1 MGEDMK
7 PLTPKQEAFATGVA
21 SGLSQA
27 EAYRQAYPKAQGWKD
42 ETVWSKAST
51 MAKDEKVQAR
61 IQELR
66 GKAAEANE
74 VTIERI
80 VAEVVKIAFA
90 NQRDLMTWGPQG
102 VKLRASDELTDEQA
116 AAVSEVA
123 ESVSAT
129 GGSLKLKT
137 HDKLGA
143 LRFLAE
149 LKGFLVKKQEITG
162 ANGKDLVPEAP
173 KGVLVVPG
181 VMSEEAWE
189 KMMAE
194 RQEGGA

>member
-162 ANGKDLVPEAP
+162 ANGKDLVPEQP

-181 VMSEEAWE
+181 VLDEAAWE
-189 KMMAE
+189 KMMAKH
-194 RQEGGA
+194 QEGGA

>member
-1 MGEDMK
+1 MSDK
-7 PLTPKQEAFATGVA
+7 PLTPKQEAFATNVA
-21 SGLSQA
+21 AGLSQA
-27 EAYRQAYPKAQGWKD
+27 EAYRQAFPNSRGWKD
-42 ETVWSKAST
+42 ESVWQRASKLAGDT
-51 MAKDEKVQAR
+51 KVQSR

-102 VKLRASDELTDEQA
+102 VKLRASDELTNEQA
-116 AAVSEVA
+116 AAVHEVA
-123 ESVSAT
+123 ETFSAQ

-149 LKGFLVKKQEITG
+149 LKGYLVKKQEITG

-181 VMSEEAWE
+181 VMDEASWE
-189 KMMAE
+189 KMMAKH
-194 RQEGGA
+194 QEGQV

>member
-27 EAYRQAYPKAQGWKD
+27 EAYRQAFPQSRKWKD
-42 ETVWSKAST
+42 KTVHEKASRLT
-51 MAKDEKVQAR
+51 AEDKVQAR

-66 GKAAEANE
+66 DKAAEANE

-123 ESVSAT
+123 ESVSST

>member
-1 MGEDMK
+1 MTK
-7 PLTPKQEAFATGVA
+7 PLTPKQEAFATGIA

-27 EAYRQAYPKAQGWKD
+27 EAYRQAFPKAQAWKD
-42 ETVWSKAST
+42 ETVWKRASEL
-51 MAKDEKVQAR
+51 AANREVQGR

-66 GKAAEANE
+66 DKAADANE

-80 VAEVVKIAFA
+80 VAEVVKVAFA
-90 NQRDLMTWGPQG
+90 NQRDLMAWGPSG
-102 VKLRASDELTDEQA
+102 VKLRPSDELTDEQA
-116 AAVSEVA
+116 ASVSEVS
-123 ESVSAT
+123 ETTSAT

-149 LKGFLVKKQEITG
+149 LKGYLVKKSEITG

-181 VMSEEAWE
+181 VLNEADWE
-189 KMMAE
+189 KMMSKQHKEAT
-194 RQEGGA
+194 

>member
-1 MGEDMK
+1 MSDK
-7 PLTPKQEAFATGVA
+7 PLTAKQEAFATGVA

-27 EAYRQAYPKAQGWKD
+27 EAYRQAFPNSRGWKD
-42 ETVWSKAST
+42 ESVWQRASKLAGDT
-51 MAKDEKVQAR
+51 KVQSR

-102 VKLRASDELTDEQA
+102 VKLLDSEELTDEQA

-123 ESVSAT
+123 ETFSST

-149 LKGFLVKKQEITG
+149 LKGYLVKKQEITG

-181 VMSEEAWE
+181 VMNEADWE
-189 KMMAE
+189 KMMKE
-194 RQEGGA
+194 KTHE

>member
-1 MGEDMK
+1 MNEK
-7 PLTPKQEAFATGVA
+7 PLTPKQEAFATGIA

-27 EAYRQAYPKAQGWKD
+27 EAYRQVFSQSHKWKD
-42 ETVWSKAST
+42 KTVHEKASRL
-51 MAKDEKVQAR
+51 AADDKVKAR

-90 NQRDLMTWGPQG
+90 NQRDLMRWGPNG
-102 VKLRASDELTDEQA
+102 VKLLDSEELTDEQA

-123 ESVSAT
+123 ETFSST

-149 LKGFLVKKQEITG
+149 LKGYLVKKQEITG
-162 ANGKDLVPEAP
+162 ANGKDLVPAAP

-181 VMSEEAWE
+181 VMNEADWE
-189 KMMAE
+189 AMMAKH
-194 RQEGGA
+194 QEGTQ

>member
-1 MGEDMK
+1 MGEAMK

-181 VMSEEAWE
+181 VMNDADWEA
-189 KMMAE
+189 MMAKH
-194 RQEGGA
+194 QEGNA

>member
-1 MGEDMK
+1 MNEK
-7 PLTPKQEAFATGVA
+7 PLTPKQEAFATGIA

-27 EAYRQAYPKAQGWKD
+27 EAYRQVFSQSHKWKD
-42 ETVWSKAST
+42 KTVHEKASRL
-51 MAKDEKVQAR
+51 AADDKVKAR

-90 NQRDLMTWGPQG
+90 NQRDLMRWGPNG
-102 VKLRASDELTDEQA
+102 VKLLDSEELTDEQA

-123 ESVSAT
+123 ETFSST

-149 LKGFLVKKQEITG
+149 LKGYLVKKQEITG

-181 VMSEEAWE
+181 VMNEADWE
-189 KMMAE
+189 KMMKE
-194 RQEGGA
+194 KTHE

>member
-1 MGEDMK
+1 MTK
-7 PLTPKQEAFATGVA
+7 PLTPKQEAFATGIA

-27 EAYRQAYPKAQGWKD
+27 DAYRQAYPKSQAWKD

-51 MAKDEKVQAR
+51 MAKDDKVQAR
-61 IQELR
+61 IKELR
-66 GKAAEANE
+66 DKAADANE

-80 VAEVVKIAFA
+80 VAEVVKVAFA
-90 NQRDLMTWGPQG
+90 NQRDLMTWGPNG
-102 VKLRASDELTDEQA
+102 VKLRSSDELTDEQA
-116 AAVSEVA
+116 AAVHEVA
-123 ESVSAT
+123 ETFSAQ

-181 VMSEEAWE
+181 VMNEADWE
-189 KMMAE
+189 AMMAKH
-194 RQEGGA
+194 QEGGA

>member
-1 MGEDMK
+1 M
-7 PLTPKQEAFATGVA
+7 LTPKQEAFATGVA

-27 EAYRQAYPKAQGWKD
+27 EAYRQAFPNSRGWKD
-42 ETVWSKAST
+42 NAVHSRAST
-51 MAKDEKVQAR
+51 LAATAKVQQR

-66 GKAAEANE
+66 EKAAEANE

-90 NQRDLMTWGPQG
+90 SQRDLMTWGPQG
-102 VKLRASDELTDEQA
+102 VKLKSSDELTDEQA

-123 ESVSAT
+123 ESFSAT

-149 LKGFLVKKQEITG
+149 LKGHLVKKHEVT
-162 ANGKDLVPEAP
+162 GKDGEA
-173 KGVLVVPG
+173 LA
-181 VMSEEAWE
+181 S
-189 KMMAE
+189 
-194 RQEGGA
+194 GAPVINLTLNK

>member
-1 MGEDMK
+1 MTDTLNAK
-7 PLTPKQEAFATGVA
+7 NEAFAVGIA

-27 EAYRQAYPKAQGWKD
+27 DAYRQAFPQSVRWKD
-42 ETVWSKAST
+42 KTVHEKASRL
-51 MAKDEKVQAR
+51 AADGKVKAR
-61 IQELR
+61 IQDLLD
-66 GKAAEANE
+66 KAANAND

-80 VAEVVKIAFA
+80 VAEVVKVAFA
-90 NQRDLMTWGPQG
+90 NQRDLMNWGPNG
-102 VKLRASDELTDEQA
+102 VKLKASDELTDEQA
-116 AAVSEVA
+116 AAVSEVS
-123 ESVSAT
+123 ESISAT

-149 LKGFLVKKQEITG
+149 LKGYLVKKQEITG

-173 KGVLVVPG
+173 KGVLIVPG
-181 VMSEEAWE
+181 VMNEADWE

-194 RQEGGA
+194 KTKGDA

>member
-1 MGEDMK
+1 M
-7 PLTPKQEAFATGVA
+7 LTPKQEAFATGVA

-27 EAYRQAYPKAQGWKD
+27 EAYRQAFPNSRGWKD
-42 ETVWSKAST
+42 NAVHSRAST
-51 MAKDEKVQAR
+51 LAATEKVQQR

-66 GKAAEANE
+66 EKAAEANE

-90 NQRDLMTWGPQG
+90 NQRDLMNWGPQG
-102 VKLRASDELTDEQA
+102 VKLKSSDELTDEQA

-123 ESVSAT
+123 ESFSAT

-149 LKGFLVKKQEITG
+149 LKGHLVKKHEVT
-162 ANGKDLVPEAP
+162 GKDGEA
-173 KGVLVVPG
+173 LA
-181 VMSEEAWE
+181 S
-189 KMMAE
+189 
-194 RQEGGA
+194 GAPVINLTLNK

>member
-1 MGEDMK
+1 MTK
-7 PLTPKQEAFATGVA
+7 PLTPKQEAFATGIA
-21 SGLSQA
+21 AGLSQA
-27 EAYRQAYPKAQGWKD
+27 EAYRQAFPNSKGWKD
-42 ETVWSKAST
+42 ESIWQRASKLA
-51 MAKDEKVQAR
+51 ADAKVQSR
-61 IQELR
+61 VQELR
-66 GKAAEANE
+66 EKAAEANE

-80 VAEVVKIAFA
+80 VAEVVKVAFA
-90 NQRDLMTWGPQG
+90 NQRDLMKWGPEG

-116 AAVSEVA
+116 AAVSEVS
-123 ESVSAT
+123 ETISAT

-181 VMSEEAWE
+181 VLNEADWE
-189 KMMAE
+189 KMMAK
-194 RQEGGA
+194 QGGSA

>member
-1 MGEDMK
+1 M
-7 PLTPKQEAFATGVA
+7 LTAKQETFATGVA

-27 EAYRQAYPKAQGWKD
+27 EAYRQAFPSSRKWKD
-42 ETVWSKAST
+42 DSVWQRASKLA
-51 MAKDEKVQAR
+51 ANAKVQSR
-61 IQELR
+61 IQELLA
-66 GKAAEANE
+66 KAAQANE

-80 VAEVVKIAFA
+80 VAEVVKVAFA
-90 NQRDLMTWGPQG
+90 NQRELMQWGPNG
-102 VKLRASDELTDEQA
+102 VKLKSSDELTDDQA
-116 AAVSEVA
+116 AAVSEVS
-123 ESVSAT
+123 ETISTT

-149 LKGFLVKKQEITG
+149 LKGYLVKKQEITG

-181 VMSEEAWE
+181 VMNEADWE
-189 KMMAE
+189 KMMDKQQKEAK
-194 RQEGGA
+194 

>member
-1 MGEDMK
+1 MGEAMK

-27 EAYRQAYPKAQGWKD
+27 EAYRQAYPKAQAWKD

-116 AAVSEVA
+116 AAVHEVA
-123 ESVSAT
+123 ETFSAQ

>member
-1 MGEDMK
+1 MSDK

-27 EAYRQAYPKAQGWKD
+27 EAYRQAFPLSRKWKD
-42 ETVWSKAST
+42 KTVHEKASRL
-51 MAKDEKVQAR
+51 ASEDKVQAR

-66 GKAAEANE
+66 GKAADANE

-90 NQRDLMTWGPQG
+90 NQRDLMAWGPQG
-102 VKLRASDELTDEQA
+102 VKLRDSGELTDEQA

-123 ESVSAT
+123 ESFSAT

-181 VMSEEAWE
+181 VMNEADWE
-189 KMMAE
+189 KMMAKH
-194 RQEGGA
+194 QEGGA

>member
-1 MGEDMK
+1 MTK

-27 EAYRQAYPKAQGWKD
+27 EAYRQAFSQSRKWKD
-42 ETVWSKAST
+42 KTVHEKASRLT
-51 MAKDEKVQAR
+51 AEDKVQAR

-66 GKAAEANE
+66 DKAAEANE

-90 NQRDLMTWGPQG
+90 NQRDLMAWGPNG
-102 VKLRASDELTDEQA
+102 VKLRASDDLTDEQA
-116 AAVSEVA
+116 AAVSEVS
-123 ESVSAT
+123 ESFSST

-149 LKGFLVKKQEITG
+149 LKGHLVKKHELTG
-162 ANGKDLVPEAP
+162 KDGKDLVPAAP

-181 VMSEEAWE
+181 VMNEADWE
-189 KMMAE
+189 AMMAKS
-194 RQEGGA
+194 QEGDA

>member
-1 MGEDMK
+1 MTDT
-7 PLTPKQEAFATGVA
+7 LTAKNEAFAVGIA

-27 EAYRQAYPKAQGWKD
+27 DAYRQAFPQSVRWKD
-42 ETVWSKAST
+42 KTVHEKASRL
-51 MAKDEKVQAR
+51 AADGKVKAR
-61 IQELR
+61 IQDLLD
-66 GKAAEANE
+66 KAANAND

-80 VAEVVKIAFA
+80 VAEVVKVAFA
-90 NQRDLMTWGPQG
+90 NQRDLMNWGPNG
-102 VKLRASDELTDEQA
+102 VKLKASDELTDEQA
-116 AAVSEVA
+116 AAVSEVS
-123 ESVSAT
+123 ESISAT

-149 LKGFLVKKQEITG
+149 LKGYLVKKQEITG

-173 KGVLVVPG
+173 KGVLIVPG
-181 VMSEEAWE
+181 VMNEADWE

-194 RQEGGA
+194 KTKGDA

>member
-1 MGEDMK
+1 MTK
-7 PLTPKQEAFATGVA
+7 PLTTKQEDFATGIA

-27 EAYRQAYPKAQGWKD
+27 EAYRQAFSQSRKWTDK
-42 ETVWSKAST
+42 TVHEKASRL
-51 MAKDEKVQAR
+51 AADDKVQAR

-90 NQRDLMTWGPQG
+90 NQRDLMAWGPEG
-102 VKLRASDELTDEQA
+102 VKLKSSDELTDEQA
-116 AAVSEVA
+116 AAVSEVS
-123 ESVSAT
+123 ESISST

-149 LKGFLVKKQEITG
+149 LKGHLVKKHELTG
-162 ANGKDLVPEAP
+162 KDGKDLVPAAP
-173 KGVLVVPG
+173 KGVLIVPG
-181 VMSEEAWE
+181 VMNEADWE
-189 KMMAE
+189 AMMAKS
-194 RQEGGA
+194 QEGDA

>member
-1 MGEDMK
+1 MTDR
-7 PLTPKQEAFATGVA
+7 PLTLKQDAFATGVA
-21 SGLSQA
+21 SGMSQA
-27 EAYRQAYPKAQGWKD
+27 EAYRQAFPLSRKWKD
-42 ETVWSKAST
+42 KTVHEKASRL
-51 MAKDEKVQAR
+51 AAEDKVQAR

-90 NQRDLMTWGPQG
+90 NQRDLMRWGPNG
-102 VKLRASDELTDEQA
+102 VKLLDSEELTDEQA

-123 ESVSAT
+123 ETFSAT

-149 LKGFLVKKQEITG
+149 LKGYLVKKQEITG

-181 VMSEEAWE
+181 VMNEADWE
-189 KMMAE
+189 AMMAKH
-194 RQEGGA
+194 QEGGA

>member
-1 MGEDMK
+1 MTDK
-7 PLTPKQEAFATGVA
+7 LNAKNEAFAAGIA

-27 EAYRQAYPKAQGWKD
+27 DAYRQTFPQSVRWKD
-42 ETVWSKAST
+42 KTVHEKASRL
-51 MAKDEKVQAR
+51 AADGKVKAR
-61 IQELR
+61 IQELLD
-66 GKAAEANE
+66 KAAEANE

-80 VAEVVKIAFA
+80 VAEVVKVAFA
-90 NQRDLMTWGPQG
+90 NQRDLMNWGPQG
-102 VKLRASDELTDEQA
+102 VKLKPSEELTDEQA
-116 AAVSEVA
+116 AAVSEVS

-149 LKGFLVKKQEITG
+149 LKGYLVKKSEITG
-162 ANGKDLVPEAP
+162 ANGKDLVPESP

-181 VMSEEAWE
+181 VMNEADWE
-189 KMMAE
+189 KMMAKRNE
-194 RQEGGA
+194 ANK

>member
-1 MGEDMK
+1 MTK
-7 PLTPKQEAFATGVA
+7 PLTPKQEAFATGIA

-27 EAYRQAYPKAQGWKD
+27 EAYRQAYPKAQSWKD

-51 MAKDEKVQAR
+51 MAKDDKVQAR

-80 VAEVVKIAFA
+80 VAEVVKVAFA
-90 NQRDLMTWGPQG
+90 NQRDLMAWGPQG
-102 VKLRASDELTDEQA
+102 VKLKSSDELTDEQA
-116 AAVSEVA
+116 AAVSEVS
-123 ESVSAT
+123 ESTSAT

-162 ANGKDLVPEAP
+162 ANGKDLVPEQP

-181 VMSEEAWE
+181 VLDEAAWE
-189 KMMAE
+189 KMMAKH
-194 RQEGGA
+194 QEGGA

>member
-1 MGEDMK
+1 MTDTLNAK
-7 PLTPKQEAFATGVA
+7 NEAFAVGIA

-27 EAYRQAYPKAQGWKD
+27 DAYRQAFPQSVRWKD
-42 ETVWSKAST
+42 KTVHEKASRL
-51 MAKDEKVQAR
+51 AADGKVKAR
-61 IQELR
+61 IQELLD
-66 GKAAEANE
+66 KAASAND

-80 VAEVVKIAFA
+80 VAEVVKVAFA
-90 NQRDLMTWGPQG
+90 NQRDLMNWGPNG
-102 VKLRASDELTDEQA
+102 VKLKASDELTDEQA
-116 AAVSEVA
+116 AAVSEVS
-123 ESVSAT
+123 ESISAT

-149 LKGFLVKKQEITG
+149 LKGYLVKKSEITG

-181 VMSEEAWE
+181 VMNEADWE
-189 KMMAE
+189 KMMAKHAK
-194 RQEGGA
+194 GDA

>member
-1 MGEDMK
+1 MGEAMK

-181 VMSEEAWE
+181 VMNEADWE
-189 KMMAE
+189 KMMAK
-194 RQEGGA
+194 QEGKA

>member
-1 MGEDMK
+1 MGEAMK

-21 SGLSQA
+21 AGLSQA
-27 EAYRQAYPKAQGWKD
+27 EAYRQAFPNSRGWKD
-42 ETVWSKAST
+42 ETVWKRASEL
-51 MAKDEKVQAR
+51 AGNREVQGR

-66 GKAAEANE
+66 DKAAEANE

-116 AAVSEVA
+116 AAVSEVS
-123 ESVSAT
+123 ETISST

>member
-1 MGEDMK
+1 MGEAMK

-129 GGSLKLKT
+129 GGSLNLKT

-181 VMSEEAWE
+181 VMNEADWE
-189 KMMAE
+189 KMMAK
-194 RQEGGA
+194 QEGKA

>member
-1 MGEDMK
+1 MTDK

-21 SGLSQA
+21 AGLSQA
-27 EAYRQAYPKAQGWKD
+27 EAYRQAFPNSRGWKD
-42 ETVWSKAST
+42 NAVHSRAST
-51 MAKDEKVQAR
+51 LAAAAKVQQR

-66 GKAAEANE
+66 EKAADANE

-80 VAEVVKIAFA
+80 VAEVVKVAFA
-90 NQRDLMTWGPQG
+90 NQRDLMNWGPNG
-102 VKLRASDELTDEQA
+102 VKLKASDELTDEQA
-116 AAVSEVA
+116 AAVSEVS
-123 ESVSAT
+123 ESISAT

-149 LKGFLVKKQEITG
+149 LKGYLVKKSEITG

-181 VMSEEAWE
+181 VMNESDWE
-189 KMMAE
+189 KMMAK
-194 RQEGGA
+194 QEGKA

>member
-1 MGEDMK
+1 MSDK

-21 SGLSQA
+21 AGLSQA
-27 EAYRQAYPKAQGWKD
+27 EAYRQAFPQSRKWTDK
-42 ETVWSKAST
+42 TVHEKASRL
-51 MAKDEKVQAR
+51 AAEDKVQAR

-102 VKLRASDELTDEQA
+102 VKLRSSDELTDEQA
-116 AAVSEVA
+116 AAVHEVA
-123 ESVSAT
+123 ETFSAQ

-181 VMSEEAWE
+181 VMDEASWE
-189 KMMAE
+189 KMMAKH
-194 RQEGGA
+194 QEGQA

>member
-1 MGEDMK
+1 MK

-27 EAYRQAYPKAQGWKD
+27 EAYRQAFPQSRKWKD
-42 ETVWSKAST
+42 KTVHEKASRLT
-51 MAKDEKVQAR
+51 AEDKVQAR

-66 GKAAEANE
+66 DKAAEANE

-123 ESVSAT
+123 ESVSST